1 MRKLNNG
8 GLNKNKALFNERNV
22 SKNEERNP

>member
-8 GLNKNKALFNERNV
+8 GLNKNKALLNERNV